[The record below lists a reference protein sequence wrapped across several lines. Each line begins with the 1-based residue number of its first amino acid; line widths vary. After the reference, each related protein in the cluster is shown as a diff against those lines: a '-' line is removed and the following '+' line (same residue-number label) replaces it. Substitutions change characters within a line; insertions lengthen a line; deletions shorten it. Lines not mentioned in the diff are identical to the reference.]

1 MMDTIVQWATI
12 LSPIIAV
19 VIAIWASRSSAKDTA
34 QKITALENN
43 TKKQIDSIKDLSKI
57 QIKTTQ
63 IQINKELK
71 DALIRHKQTS
81 NRIQEEN
88 TNEVFNYLGSSFDS
102 IRQKDDKKRD
112 LSDNKDYYYQR
123 IKWLEN
129 NLAQLNEL
137 EKKLGKA

>member
-1 MMDTIVQWATI
+1 MDTIVQWATI